1 MRRSLALLAFLL
13 AALLAV
19 PAAAAPP
26 TVNPATAAVQLPQA
40 NWADAATV
48 DGFSIQSTGT
58 VEDDSGDQQAGVTLV
73 AKVAC
78 HNSVAV
84 TGPDEYHFGAC
95 LLAYSDGTWRGK
107 FRITSYRYSTGLAN
121 TINVGWDQLDP
132 HYRRIYDSYGLV
144 AGTQVRGACLGCH
157 SSVAYSLRDCD
168 HPVAAQH
175 EARTAYLKV
184 RRSDGVLVTIGQ
196 WDSDERVGC
205 GV

>member
-1 MRRSLALLAFLL
+1 MPRRTLALLAFLL
-13 AALLAV
+13 AAPLAV

-26 TVNPATAAVQLPQA
+26 TVNPTAAAVQPPQA
-40 NWADAATV
+40 NWADAPATL
-48 DGFSIQSTGT
+48 GIQSTGT
-58 VEDDSGDQQAGVTLV
+58 VEDDSGDTQAGVTLV

-78 HNSVAV
+78 NNSVAV
-84 TGPDEYHFGAC
+84 SGPDEYHFGAC

-121 TINVGWDQLDP
+121 TINAGWDQLDP
-132 HYRRIYDSYGLV
+132 HYRRVYDTYGLV
-144 AGTQVRGACLGCH
+144 AGTQGRGACIGCH
-157 SSVAYSLRDCD
+157 STVAYSLRDCD

-205 GV
+205 GL